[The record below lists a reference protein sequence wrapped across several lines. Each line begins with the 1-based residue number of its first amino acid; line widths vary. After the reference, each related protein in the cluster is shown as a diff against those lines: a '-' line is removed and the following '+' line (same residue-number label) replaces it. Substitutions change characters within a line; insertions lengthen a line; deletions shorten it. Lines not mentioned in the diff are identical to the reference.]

1 MLRIIFGL
9 AFLVVSN
16 SALSH
21 AELGYNL
28 RAMHFE
34 YTPTG
39 MTAYMRFSMALL
51 VANKLGEKNLD
62 GSFPPAPFTYNRVE
76 NGRAFHYL
84 DVKAVKRDAL
94 PLGTFAL
101 AGHQFSVGGKPVA
114 GKLINVRVHPKG
126 TVPPFARL
134 YDAKNACKGAPFT
147 ATRNDEIDSGYVLV
161 DVTVLYTQINA
172 GDEFQL
178 KSTLAPG
185 ELGEPATKNLFWDH
199 RGKDQ
204 ETPFA
209 AEGLIDAAILF
220 SPPK

>member
-1 MLRIIFGL
+1 MLRIIFAL
-9 AFLVVSN
+9 AFLVASIP
-16 SALSH
+16 AFSH

-34 YTPTG
+34 YTPSG
-39 MTAYMRFSMALL
+39 MMAYMRFSMALL
-51 VANKLGEKNLD
+51 VANKLGEKNPD
-62 GSFPPAPFTYNRVE
+62 GSFAAAPFTYNRVE
-76 NGRAFHYL
+76 SGRTFHYL
-84 DVKAVKRDAL
+84 DVKAIKRDAL
-94 PLGTFAL
+94 PLGTFAI
-101 AGHQFSVGGKPVA
+101 AGHQFSIGSKPVA
-114 GKLINVRVHPKG
+114 GKLFNVRVHPKG

-134 YDAKNACKGAPFT
+134 DDAKNACKGAPYS
-147 ATRNDEIDSGYVLV
+147 ANRNDEIDSVYVLV
-161 DVTVLYTQINA
+161 DVTVLYPQINV

-178 KSTLAPG
+178 KSNLIPG

-209 AEGLIDAAILF
+209 AEGLIDTAILF